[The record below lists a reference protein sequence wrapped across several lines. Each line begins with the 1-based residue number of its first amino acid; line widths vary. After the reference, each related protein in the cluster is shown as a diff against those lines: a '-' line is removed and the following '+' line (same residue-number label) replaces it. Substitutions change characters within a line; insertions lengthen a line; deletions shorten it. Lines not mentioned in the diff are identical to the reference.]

1 MFLETIGTGKN
12 RKYKHVCY
20 HCNDVYYSKYKDG
33 KYCKNCMDKKLF
45 LVGKK
50 RPENIGKKISQS
62 KLKFFQTEKG
72 KEVAKQVGKKNAI
85 NTKLFNNSDYGK
97 VVRKKAISKQSKTM
111 KRKIANGEFTPPITN
126 TFTHWDAFIDD
137 KKFRSSWE
145 ACFWYSNQHLLYE
158 SKECRTKIQSNDR
171 VYVGDFFDVE
181 NKILYE
187 IKPKSFFLKQSKK
200 IDSLINHCK
209 ENNYKFVW
217 INEFNIMDY
226 IKSEEFSGSN
236 LIQLNKLKEG
246 IGYARNKD

>member
-1 MFLETIGTGKN
+1 MFLEIIGNGVTRN
-12 RKYKHVCY
+12 YKHSCDY
-20 HCNDVYYSKYKDG
+20 CNTIYYSKYKDG
-33 KYCKNCMDKKLF
+33 KYCKDCMDKKTF
-45 LVGKK
+45 LRSKK
-50 RPENIGKKISQS
+50 RPENIGKKISNS

-72 KEVAKQVGKKNAI
+72 KDVARRVGEKNAI
-85 NTKLFNNSDYGK
+85 NTKLFNHSKCGK
-97 VVRKKAISKQSKTM
+97 VIRAKAASKQSETM
-111 KRKIANGEFTPPITN
+111 KQKIANGEFTPPITN
-126 TFTHWDAFIDD
+126 SFTHWNAFIGD

-158 SKECRTKIQSNDR
+158 SKECRTKSQSNGR
-171 VYVGDFFDVE
+171 VYVGDFFDAE

-226 IKSEEFSGSN
+226 IKEEEFSDSN

-246 IGYARNKD
+246 IGYERNKN